1 VKGHVD
7 PFNVPGLSGGY
18 RAPSAV
24 SRYFARQMPP
34 QIVISAQVA
43 FHSVVPTALQ
53 NVPGMPYV
61 SLGVV
66 NGVNYTKTTQTRRG
80 AAKSS

>member
-1 VKGHVD
+1 VD
-7 PFNVPGLSGGY
+7 DIEPLS
-18 RAPSAV
+18 PV

-43 FHSVVPTALQ
+43 FHSVVPTATAKRSWNAQ
-53 NVPGMPYV
+53 YV
-61 SLGVV
+61 SRCRQWT
-66 NGVNYTKTTQTRRG
+66 VNYTKTTQTRRG